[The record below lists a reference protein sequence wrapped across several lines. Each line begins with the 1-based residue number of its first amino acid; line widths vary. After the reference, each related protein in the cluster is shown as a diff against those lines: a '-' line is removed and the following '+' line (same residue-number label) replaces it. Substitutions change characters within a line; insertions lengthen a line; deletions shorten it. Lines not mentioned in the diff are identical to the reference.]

1 MSYYIKAKDF
11 CVLIF
16 LAGALLLFGC
26 NSSEE
31 SLVEDVFIQ
40 QDYDAAARAQAEQEK
55 LEAER
60 LFAENLLEE
69 RREWVRLALEELE
82 SERAE
87 KREIILAE
95 SRLLFR
101 GYFYEEAL
109 ALLNY
114 DQTLINHQTQALEAE
129 ILQAI
134 DELVLFEG
142 EIRHIFFHSLI
153 LYPEHLFPN
162 INIPTGGLNEGFI
175 FQSEFIRMLPQLM
188 ERGYVLYSV
197 HDIWSRDEEG
207 NMQQHPIYLPPG
219 KRPLILSI
227 DDPTFHY
234 GIGLANRMII
244 DEDGRL
250 ATEVITPER
259 ETIITHDGDIQ
270 LILNDFVREHPEFSF
285 RGHRGIIAA
294 TGFMGIFGHD
304 LRTEESIAEAVA
316 VVDYLKNTG
325 WLFASHSYTH
335 NRVGFWGPDSRPEN
349 IARDTRQWRERIE
362 PVVGPTN
369 IFIAPFG
376 FTLRGAGLQVIL
388 DNGFDLYFNVDFRQP
403 VTVHPTHVLAGR
415 IEIGGYALVRWR
427 NILNRDFFD
436 VDYVMDAHRPPII
449 SP

>member
-1 MSYYIKAKDF
+1 MKMKATAIL
-11 CVLIF
+11 CIF
-16 LAGALLLFGC
+16 AGILLLAACG
-26 NSSEE
+26 NS
-31 SLVEDVFIQ
+31 
-40 QDYDAAARAQAEQEK
+40 AAAEEYAREQERIQLQQEHEAK
-55 LEAER
+55 EAEEARRLAAELEALERELEEARLEAER
-60 LFAENLLEE
+60 LEAELLE
-69 RREWVRLALEELE
+69 A
-82 SERAE
+82 ERAIIRDE
-87 KREIILAE
+87 ILAE
-95 SRLLFR
+95 ARWLAR

-109 ALLNY
+109 ALLNE
-114 DQTLINHQTQALEAE
+114 DQYLINDETKALEIE
-129 ILQAI
+129 ILQMI
-134 DELVLFEG
+134 DNLVLFED
-142 EIRHIFFHSLI
+142 EIRHIFFHSLV

-162 INIPTGGLNEGFI
+162 INIPTGGINEGFI
-175 FQSEFIRMLPQLM
+175 FQREFIRMLPQLL

-197 HDIWSRDEEG
+197 HDIWSRDEYG

-304 LRTEESIAEAVA
+304 LLTEESIAEAVA
-316 VVDYLKNTG
+316 VVEYLKNTG
-325 WLFASHSYTH
+325 WLFANHSYTH
-335 NRVGFWGPDSRPEN
+335 NRVGFWGPNSNPNN
-349 IARDTRQWRERIE
+349 IRRDVAQWRARIE

-376 FTLRGAGLQVIL
+376 FTLRGEGLQVVL
-388 DNGFDLYFNVDFRQP
+388 DNGYDLYFNVDFRQP
-403 VTVHPTHVLAGR
+403 VTVYPTHVLAGR

-427 NILNRDFFD
+427 DILNRDFFN
-436 VDYVMDAHRPPII
+436 VDEVMDAHRPPII